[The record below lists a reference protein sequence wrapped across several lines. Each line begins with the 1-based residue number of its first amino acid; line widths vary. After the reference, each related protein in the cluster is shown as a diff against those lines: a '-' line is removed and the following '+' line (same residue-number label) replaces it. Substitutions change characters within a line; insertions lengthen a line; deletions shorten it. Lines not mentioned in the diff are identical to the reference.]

1 MDRLDAF
8 GATASLP
15 GVQLRWTSA
24 ATQPAPASGVAVFVG
39 FLHTRAGASS
49 GQPVALALS
58 RREDYAAAAGSR
70 AAGFL
75 EHAVHGFFDNGGQRC
90 WIVALPASAQDLGSA
105 PALKSMLQDAF
116 APGGRMEDLDE
127 PDLVCVPD
135 AVWGPLGADARAAHE
150 VQQAVLAHCA
160 RMNDRMALLDCLP
173 RRAATASDPW
183 ARIPGPAGGA
193 GHHAANGARYWP
205 WVVVR
210 AAGAGSACVP
220 PSGHIAG
227 CFARS
232 DADRGRHR
240 APANLVLEGALDI
253 DEHPGNADL
262 CALAA
267 HQVNGLAA
275 LPGRGVRILGARTLS
290 DLPGWRHIGARRV
303 VLGLSRWARL
313 SLRDLVLE
321 ASEPALW
328 ERLRQRV
335 SAWCLQ
341 RLQEGALQGDCAR
354 EAFYVKCDSETNT
367 AARREAGELV
377 CEVGLATSV
386 PAEFI
391 VVSLVQAIERGSLDR
406 GDTTPFPSSTP
417 RRT

>member
-1 MDRLDAF
+1 MERLDA
-8 GATASLP
+8 LP
-15 GVQLRWTSA
+15 AVQLRWTSA
-24 ATQPAPASGVAVFVG
+24 ATQPPPASGVAVFVG
-39 FLHTRAGASS
+39 FLHARAGAPS
-49 GQPVALALS
+49 GRPVALALA
-58 RREDYAAAAGSR
+58 RREDYAAAAGTR

-75 EHAVHGFFDNGGQRC
+75 EHAVQGFFDNGGQRC
-90 WIVALPASAQDLGSA
+90 WIVALPVCAQDLGNA
-105 PALKSMLQDAF
+105 WALKAMLQQAF
-116 APGGRMEDLDE
+116 APGGCMEDLDE

-135 AVWGPLGADARAAHE
+135 AVWGPLGADAQAVDE
-150 VQQAVLAHCA
+150 VQQAVLAHCG

-173 RRAATASDPW
+173 RRSAAASDPW
-183 ARIPGPAGGA
+183 ARIPGADGGLD
-193 GHHAANGARYWP
+193 HHAANGARYWP
-205 WVVVR
+205 WIVVR
-210 AAGAGSACVP
+210 SGKGNACVP
-220 PSGHIAG
+220 PSGHVAG

-240 APANLVLEGALDI
+240 APANLLLEGALDI
-253 DEHPGNADL
+253 DEHPAGSDL
-262 CALAA
+262 AALAVR
-267 HQVNGLAA
+267 QVNGLAA

-290 DLPGWRHIGARRV
+290 AQPGWRHIGTRRV

-313 SLRDLVLE
+313 SLRDLVFE

-328 ERLRQRV
+328 ERARQRV

-341 RLQEGALQGDCAR
+341 RLQEGALQGDSAR

-367 AARREAGELV
+367 EQRREAGELV